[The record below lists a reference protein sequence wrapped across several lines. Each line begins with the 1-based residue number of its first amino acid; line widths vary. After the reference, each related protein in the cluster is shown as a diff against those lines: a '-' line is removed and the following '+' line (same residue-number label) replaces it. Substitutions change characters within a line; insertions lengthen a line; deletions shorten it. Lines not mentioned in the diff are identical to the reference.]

1 MTVLSIENGAAPGHL
16 LTIMDLAQILENCAN
31 TLPWQWAHRIKT
43 EVSGRYTDLAF
54 EEILNSTTIA
64 TEANFLVI
72 IKDDYVKL
80 DQFISQLS
88 TKRLAGG
95 FSLAEVQQAFE
106 IYRTILT
113 PILVRE
119 LKADDLV
126 HALQKLNLCLRH
138 SINRFSENFLAQAE
152 MALLKAKEEAEAA
165 NLAKSNFLS
174 SMSHEIRTPMNAI
187 IGMGELLSETPLSA
201 EQQRY
206 VEVFRNAG
214 ENLLNII
221 NDILDLSKIEA
232 GYIELES
239 IDFDLRE
246 LLERTA
252 EELSIRAH
260 NKGLELISH
269 ILPDVPSHLV
279 GDPVRLRQI
288 LVNLV
293 GNAIKF
299 TEKGEVVVHV
309 ARQTEAPSHVDG
321 QKEGKIDLFFSV
333 ADTGIGIP
341 EDKLQKIFDKFTQAD
356 SSTTRKYGGTGLGLS
371 ICKHLVELMNGR
383 IWIESREGGGT
394 TVSFTVSFHVRQ
406 ADHKPL
412 PETAAFYEGRLVGL
426 RILVIDDNATNRMIL
441 SEMLSGWGSIP
452 AEAENGEKGIA
463 ELKLAKARGTPYDL
477 VLLDYHMPVLDGFGV
492 VQHIR
497 QHPAIADMAIVMI
510 TSDLAAEDYEKLHA
524 AGIESYFTK
533 PVKRAELKNAILKV
547 VCRVN
552 EEKIAG
558 LRVLIV
564 DDNATNRMILRET
577 LSGWKCLT
585 SEAENG
591 EKAIAELDRAAQ
603 GGNPYHLVLLDCH
616 MPGLDGCAM
625 AERIRQNPTI
635 ADTAIVMVT
644 SDLGRGDPRRCR
656 ELGIEKYLTKPVKR
670 AELKSAV
677 LTVACK
683 MESAIEKSSPPPAA
697 AETHRAL
704 RILLAE
710 DSEDNRLLLRSFLK
724 SRPYHID
731 IAENGEIAVEQ
742 FKKNPYDL
750 VLMDIQMPVMDG
762 YAATRE
768 IREWERQK
776 ALKKT
781 PIVAL
786 TAYAF
791 KEDRQK
797 SIDAGCDGHL
807 VKPIKKAV
815 LLDAIA
821 DYTGGK
827 HHDKPAR

>member
-1 MTVLSIENGAAPGHL
+1 
-16 LTIMDLAQILENCAN
+16 MDLAQILENCSK

-43 EVSGRYTDLAF
+43 EVSGRYADLAF
-54 EEILNSTTIA
+54 EEILDSTTIA
-64 TEANFLVI
+64 TEGNFFAI
-72 IKDDYVKL
+72 IKNDYVKL

-106 IYRTILT
+106 LYRTILT
-113 PILVRE
+113 PILVQE
-119 LKADDLV
+119 LKGEDLV
-126 HALQKLNLCLRH
+126 QALQKLNVCLRH
-138 SINRFSENFLAQAE
+138 SINRFSEKFLAQAE

-187 IGMGELLSETPLSA
+187 IGMGELLAETPLSV

-246 LLERTA
+246 LMERTA

-288 LVNLV
+288 LANLV

-309 ARQTEAPSHVDG
+309 ARQKEPPLDVDP
-321 QKEGKIDLFFSV
+321 QREGKIELFFSV
-333 ADTGIGIP
+333 TDTGIGIP

-383 IWIESREGGGT
+383 IRIESQEGRGT
-394 TVSFTVSFHVRQ
+394 TVSFTVRFNFRQ
-406 ADHKPL
+406 EAFRRL

-441 SEMLSGWGSIP
+441 SEMLSSWGSIP
-452 AEAENGEKGIA
+452 AESENGEKGIA
-463 ELKLAKARGTPYDL
+463 ELKRAKARGTPYDL
-477 VLLDYHMPVLDGFGV
+477 ALLDYHMPVLDGFGV
-492 VQHIR
+492 VQCIR
-497 QHPAIADMAIVMI
+497 EDPAVADTPIVMI
-510 TSDLAAEDYEKLHA
+510 TSDLSAEDYDKLHA
-524 AGIESYFTK
+524 VGIESYFTK
-533 PVKRAELKNAILKV
+533 PVKRAELKNAILKA

-558 LRVLIV
+558 LKILIV

-577 LSGWKCLT
+577 LSGWKCLP

-591 EKAIAELDRAAQ
+591 QKGIVELERAART
-603 GGNPYHLVLLDCH
+603 GTPYHLVLLDCH
-616 MPGLDGCAM
+616 MPGLDGCAV
-625 AERIRQNPTI
+625 AERIRQSPAI
-635 ADTAIVMVT
+635 ADTPIVMVT
-644 SDLGRGDPRRCR
+644 SDLGRGDPRRCH

-677 LTVACK
+677 LTLACK
-683 MESAIEKSSPPPAA
+683 MESALGKPAPPSTAE
-697 AETHRAL
+697 ETHRAL

-724 SRPYHID
+724 SRPYQID

-742 FKKNPYDL
+742 FKKSTYDL

-776 ALKKT
+776 AVKKT
-781 PIVAL
+781 PIIAL

-797 SIDAGCDGHL
+797 SLEAGCDGHL

-827 HHDKPAR
+827 RNHEPAQ